1 MKKERQA
8 KIKELIEKYKID
20 TQDELIKRLKESG
33 FSATQA
39 TMSRDI
45 KELKLTK
52 ISDGKNSYYYVF
64 PNSLSAENINKL
76 NASLRAWL
84 TEKKENAEPIEA
96 EWLVFEFY
104 QICTEIQNELWSGYI
119 EQIHKDLETIARY
132 FPEGFSNVYNVSISS
147 EDQATHFGL
156 GQIIACFFKKA
167 AWQYPKFIPNLY
179 LGKF

>member
-76 NASLRAWL
+76 NASLTHLITSVNCAMNIIVIKTHAGMAQAVATGIDNIKSTDIL
-84 TEKKENAEPIEA
+84 GCVAGDDTIFIVTTTHEIALEIGAKIKLLMTEVIK
-96 EWLVFEFY
+96 
-104 QICTEIQNELWSGYI
+104 
-119 EQIHKDLETIARY
+119 
-132 FPEGFSNVYNVSISS
+132 
-147 EDQATHFGL
+147 
-156 GQIIACFFKKA
+156 
-167 AWQYPKFIPNLY
+167 
-179 LGKF
+179 

>member
-64 PNSLSAENINKL
+64 PNSFSAENINKL
-76 NASLRAWL
+76 NASLTHLITSVNCAMNIIVIKTHAGMAQAVATGIDNIKSTDIL
-84 TEKKENAEPIEA
+84 GCVAGDDTIFIVTANPEIALEIGAKIKLMMTEVIK
-96 EWLVFEFY
+96 
-104 QICTEIQNELWSGYI
+104 
-119 EQIHKDLETIARY
+119 
-132 FPEGFSNVYNVSISS
+132 
-147 EDQATHFGL
+147 
-156 GQIIACFFKKA
+156 
-167 AWQYPKFIPNLY
+167 
-179 LGKF
+179 

>member
-64 PNSLSAENINKL
+64 PNSFSAENINKL
-76 NASLRAWL
+76 NASLTHLITSVNCAMNIIVIKTHAGMAQAVATGIDNIKSTDIL
-84 TEKKENAEPIEA
+84 GCVAGDDTIFIVTTTP
-96 EWLVFEFY
+96 
-104 QICTEIQNELWSGYI
+104 EIALEIGAKSKLMMNEVI
-119 EQIHKDLETIARY
+119 K
-132 FPEGFSNVYNVSISS
+132 
-147 EDQATHFGL
+147 
-156 GQIIACFFKKA
+156 
-167 AWQYPKFIPNLY
+167 
-179 LGKF
+179 